1 MRIIYVDDEVPALQ
15 NFQLTVSKFPEI
27 RSLELFG
34 NGKDALRYIKEQPVD
49 VAFLDIEMPGIRGI
63 DLARMIKAYD
73 AQIRIVFVTAYSQYA
88 LDAWGVDATGYLLK
102 PYTAADIR
110 KELAKCAYRPLSSNQ
125 VVIET
130 IPELKILVNGFA
142 LRISAAKP
150 RELFALLVDRGE
162 QGINTSEG
170 IAFLWPDRPND
181 ASTQSLFRMTYK
193 RLAAALEEAGVGHI
207 IESKDNRR
215 FLCVEQVECDL
226 YRILAGDKNAEQKYT
241 GKYLYEYS
249 WSEERNSELNWK
261 IFGKNNRYNFIE

>member
-1 MRIIYVDDEVPALQ
+1 MRIIYVDDEIPALQ
-15 NFQLTVSKFPEI
+15 NFRLTVSNFSQI
-27 RSLELFG
+27 RSLEVFD
-34 NGKDALRYIKEQPVD
+34 NGEEALKYIKEHPVD

-73 AQIRIVFVTAYSQYA
+73 ADIRVVFVTAYSRYA

-110 KELAKCAYRPLSSNQ
+110 KELAKCVYRPLPSNQ

-130 IPELKILVNGFA
+130 IPTLKILINGVP
-142 LRISAAKP
+142 LRISATKP
-150 RELFALLVDRGE
+150 KELLALLVDRGE
-162 QGINTSEG
+162 QGVNTSEG
-170 IAFLWPDRPND
+170 IAFLWPERPND

-215 FLCVEQVECDL
+215 FLCVDQVECDL
-226 YRILAGDKNAEQKYT
+226 YRILAGDKKAEQKYT
-241 GKYLYEYS
+241 GRYLHEYS
-249 WSEERNSELNWK
+249 WAEERNSELSWK
-261 IFGKNNRYNFIE
+261 ILGSSSLIE